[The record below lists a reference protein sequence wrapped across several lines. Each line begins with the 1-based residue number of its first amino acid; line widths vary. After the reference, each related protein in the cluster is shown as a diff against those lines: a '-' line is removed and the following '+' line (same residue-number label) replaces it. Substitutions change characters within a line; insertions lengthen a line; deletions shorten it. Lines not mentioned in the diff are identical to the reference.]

1 MSVAIIA
8 EDFAGMRAQATGLAE
23 RAGLNWSFHAVRRR
37 GLWARLPFRHAPFPL
52 RSIAPIV
59 LPPETAAIL
68 SVGGTGG
75 VAGLAVARRHGL
87 PAFQIQ
93 HPRMRL
99 DRFDLIVANVHDAI
113 SGPNVVS
120 SRNAMHGVTPERLAA
135 ARAAWEG
142 RLRQPGRRLVSVL
155 VGGANG
161 RFRFGVEEAREM
173 GRGLAR
179 LAREGGAT
187 LAVTPS
193 RRTAPAALAVLRE
206 ELAGI
211 EAFVWDGAGE
221 NPYLGLL
228 ACADL
233 IVATCDSVS
242 MVSEAV
248 ATSAPVLVADLPGRS
263 RRIGAFVA
271 TLEAAGR
278 VRRFAGHW
286 EDWPVSP
293 LDDTPIAAG
302 ELRRRLG
309 DRL

>member
-1 MSVAIIA
+1 
-8 EDFAGMRAQATGLAE
+8 
-23 RAGLNWSFHAVRRR
+23 
-37 GLWARLPFRHAPFPL
+37 
-52 RSIAPIV
+52 
-59 LPPETAAIL
+59 
-68 SVGGTGG
+68 
-75 VAGLAVARRHGL
+75 
-87 PAFQIQ
+87 
-93 HPRMRL
+93 
-99 DRFDLIVANVHDAI
+99 
-113 SGPNVVS
+113 
-120 SRNAMHGVTPERLAA
+120 
-135 ARAAWEG
+135 
-142 RLRQPGRRLVSVL
+142 
-155 VGGANG
+155 
-161 RFRFGVEEAREM
+161 
-173 GRGLAR
+173 
-179 LAREGGAT
+179 
-187 LAVTPS
+187 AVTPS
-193 RRTAPAALAVLRE
+193 RRPAPAALAVLRE